1 MANNKFRYFT
11 MLLYPDNLYHQKIME
26 WFESEKSNFQ
36 GCYIKHDP
44 DTETG
49 KEHWHVL
56 LYCQNPRTVSGLADS
71 FGKADYRIYDDGRK
85 EPCPDKTGVTD
96 VVLPLPIVFYNEA
109 TPDRNNIGVCRDVCS
124 WVTYMVHKDFKSQLL
139 NKKEYQYNDIQAFK
153 DDKLFIEHCFE
164 VEKAEPKNYGALQVL
179 ELIEE
184 HKIKDFRKLLRV
196 VAENGDIAL
205 LKYVETHAYLIKN
218 LLN

>member
-1 MANNKFRYFT
+1 M
-11 MLLYPDNLYHQKIME
+11 
-26 WFESEKSNFQ
+26 
-36 GCYIKHDP
+36 
-44 DTETG
+44 
-49 KEHWHVL
+49 
-56 LYCQNPRTVSGLADS
+56 
-71 FGKADYRIYDDGRK
+71 
-85 EPCPDKTGVTD
+85 
-96 VVLPLPIVFYNEA
+96 VLPLPIVFYNDA

-153 DDKLFIEHCFE
+153 NDKLFIEHCFE

-179 ELIEE
+179 DLIEE